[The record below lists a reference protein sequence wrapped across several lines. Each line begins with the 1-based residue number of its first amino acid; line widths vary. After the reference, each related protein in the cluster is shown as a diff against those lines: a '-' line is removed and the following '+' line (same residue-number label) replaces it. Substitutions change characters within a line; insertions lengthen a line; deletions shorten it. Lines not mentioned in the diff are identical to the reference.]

1 MAIQPGEQVGRGRAA
16 QATASAMA
24 GSWLW
29 WRVGRLPIGQEPLV
43 AGVQSLAQP
52 LVDPLGSGLA
62 GPVGRVL
69 ASASNS
75 AIPAAQPCPGS
86 SVTASSSRSRC
97 APHSACVTW

>member
-1 MAIQPGEQVGRGRAA
+1 VSHLGLVVVERHPQVIQEPQHLDPMAIQPGEQVGRGRAA
-16 QATASAMA
+16 QAT
-24 GSWLW
+24 
-29 WRVGRLPIGQEPLV
+29 
-43 AGVQSLAQP
+43 
-52 LVDPLGSGLA
+52 
-62 GPVGRVL
+62 